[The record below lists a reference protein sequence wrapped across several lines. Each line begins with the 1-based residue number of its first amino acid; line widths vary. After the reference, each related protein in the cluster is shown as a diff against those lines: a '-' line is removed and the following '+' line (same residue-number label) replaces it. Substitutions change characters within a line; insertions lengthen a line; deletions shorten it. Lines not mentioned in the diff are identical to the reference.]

1 MIDLRQ
7 MRQYVAV
14 AETLNF
20 RRAAERLNMAQP
32 PLSAAIRRIEED
44 LGVVLLERDNRST
57 RLTAAGSL
65 FLLEARRT
73 LAQAERACS
82 AARQAAAGLTG
93 SLRIGCVDS
102 QVGGLLPRLLRHYR
116 AHHPSVDI
124 QLLEATPPE
133 QLELLGQD
141 RLDAGVL
148 VLPVAD
154 AGDIQFDP
162 LFEDRLVV
170 ALPLGHHLAERPTL
184 NLADCAAE
192 PWILFAPHDGPGM
205 YARIMLG
212 CAEAGFVPRVAQ
224 HSRQMQT
231 TAGLVAAGLGIALM
245 PRQYARRHAA
255 ELAWRELEG
264 VGAPLPYA
272 LALAY
277 REPSPCV
284 QALREEAQA
293 LLAPSPEPD
302 QIDATTTHPSECA
315 GRSKASR

>member
-7 MRQYVAV
+7 MRQFVAV

-32 PLSAAIRRIEED
+32 PLSTAIRRLEEE
-44 LGVVLLERDNRST
+44 LGVLLLERDNRST

-65 FLLEARRT
+65 FLLEVRRT

-116 AHHPSVDI
+116 AQHPHVAI
-124 QLLEATPPE
+124 ELLEATPPE
-133 QLELLGQD
+133 QLELLRQD

-162 LFEDRLVV
+162 LFEDSLVV
-170 ALPLGHHLAERPTL
+170 ALPLGHHLVERPTL
-184 NLADCAAE
+184 GLADCATE

-205 YARIMLG
+205 YARILLS
-212 CAEAGFVPRVAQ
+212 CAEVGFVPRVAQ

-231 TAGLVAAGLGIALM
+231 TIGLVAAGLGIALI

-264 VGAPLPYA
+264 AGTPLPYA

-277 REPSPCV
+277 REPSPRV
-284 QALREEAQA
+284 QALREEAQV
-293 LLAPSPEPD
+293 LLAPTD
-302 QIDATTTHPSECA
+302 QKMLMDAHPST
-315 GRSKASR
+315 

>member
-7 MRQYVAV
+7 MRQFVAV

-20 RRAAERLNMAQP
+20 RRAAERLHMAQP
-32 PLSAAIRRIEED
+32 PLSAAIRRLEDD
-44 LGVVLLERDNRST
+44 LGVVLLERDSRST

-65 FLLEARRT
+65 FLLEVRRT

-102 QVGGLLPRLLRHYR
+102 QVGGLLPRLLRHYQ
-116 AHHPSVDI
+116 AQHPSVAI

-133 QLELLGQD
+133 QLELLRQD

-148 VLPVAD
+148 MLPVAD

-162 LFEDRLVV
+162 LFEDRLVA
-170 ALPLGHHLAERPTL
+170 ALPLGHHLALRPTL
-184 NLADCAAE
+184 GLADCATE

-205 YARIMLG
+205 YARILLG
-212 CAEAGFVPRVAQ
+212 CAEAGYVPRVAQ

-231 TAGLVAAGLGIALM
+231 TAGLVAAGLGIALL
-245 PRQYARRHAA
+245 PRQYAQRHAT

-264 VGAPLPYA
+264 AGTPLSYA

-277 REPSPCV
+277 RASSPCV
-284 QALREEAQA
+284 QALREAAQA
-293 LLAPSPEPD
+293 LLAPAD
-302 QIDATTTHPSECA
+302 QRALADVHPSV
-315 GRSKASR
+315 